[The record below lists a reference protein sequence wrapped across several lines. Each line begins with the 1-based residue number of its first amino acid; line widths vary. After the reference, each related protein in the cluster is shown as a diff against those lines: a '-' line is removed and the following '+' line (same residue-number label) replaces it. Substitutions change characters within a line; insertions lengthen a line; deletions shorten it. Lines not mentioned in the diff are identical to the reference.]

1 MKVLICSPYLDISG
15 VVSGGVNQWGR
26 YMVSYYNEFGK
37 VDVDLILS
45 SFDRYLY
52 LSSGD
57 VPTWK
62 RIWNGIE
69 EQGSAVVKAKKLM
82 KEEKPDVVH
91 ICTSAGLGLIKDLL
105 LIKAA
110 KSIGAKTAVH
120 LHFGR
125 TPELLN
131 HNNWESKL
139 IQRVLSSCDVAIAMN
154 QPTMDALKEHG
165 YSNARYLPN
174 PLSLSIINQVK
185 ELEGTIKRIPNQI
198 LYVGHVARTKGVYEL
213 VEACTKISGVK
224 LRIVGK
230 CPDVDK
236 ENLLKVAG
244 STNETSWIEIV
255 GEVSHDQV
263 LREFF
268 EAGIFVFPSY
278 SEGFPNVILEAMA
291 CGCPIASSNV
301 GAIPE
306 MLDIDGDACGIC
318 FKPKSPEEVYQAISS
333 LIDNDEMKTSF
344 AAKAKARVNK
354 LYAIP
359 QVWGQMINIWNQ
371 SIEK

>member
-198 LYVGHVARTKGVYEL
+198 F
-213 VEACTKISGVK
+213 
-224 LRIVGK
+224 
-230 CPDVDK
+230 
-236 ENLLKVAG
+236 LK
-244 STNETSWIEIV
+244 S
-255 GEVSHDQV
+255 
-263 LREFF
+263 
-268 EAGIFVFPSY
+268 
-278 SEGFPNVILEAMA
+278 
-291 CGCPIASSNV
+291 ASN
-301 GAIPE
+301 P
-306 MLDIDGDACGIC
+306 
-318 FKPKSPEEVYQAISS
+318 
-333 LIDNDEMKTSF
+333 
-344 AAKAKARVNK
+344 
-354 LYAIP
+354 
-359 QVWGQMINIWNQ
+359 
-371 SIEK
+371 